1 MNNLINFFQIGS
13 FNQDWFSWDLNN
25 ELNMVVEG
33 EKEVQEMTKIYNMM
47 KERATPLDPTHQVGL
62 YRYMKIKFWE
72 NSMAAGDWIFNKKR
86 ALLAERN
93 YKEYKAFKRTLKE
106 KNDDEAIEALKREKE
121 RKYRKIFMDWDD
133 GLGDKL

>member
-1 MNNLINFFQIGS
+1 
-13 FNQDWFSWDLNN
+13 
-25 ELNMVVEG
+25 MVVED
-33 EKEVQEMTKIYNMM
+33 EREVQKMKEIFNMM
-47 KERATPLDPTHQVGL
+47 KERATLLDPTMKVGL

-93 YKEYKAFKRTLKE
+93 YKEYKEFKKSLKE
-106 KNDDEAIEALKREKE
+106 KNDDEAIEALKRLKE

-133 GLGDKL
+133 GLGDKV